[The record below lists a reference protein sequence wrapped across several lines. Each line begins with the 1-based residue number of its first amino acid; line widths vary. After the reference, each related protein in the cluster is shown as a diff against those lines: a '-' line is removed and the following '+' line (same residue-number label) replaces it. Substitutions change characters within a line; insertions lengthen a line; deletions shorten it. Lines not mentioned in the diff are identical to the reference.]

1 MSRVLALL
9 ILVAAAGPASARP
22 DDAKINGDIASCQ
35 AGTPD
40 ACTEAAKALDEIHV
54 ASRLGYTP
62 AKLRDHGAEL
72 LATACAAGSPDACYE
87 HGKLALRGSD
97 PAQGTK
103 EIEHACDAGSGRGCL
118 YLAQHESHAA
128 RATILLDKACEL
140 GNAHGCELL
149 AERDPKRAL
158 ELHRK
163 ACDGDDALGCTRS
176 GEQRRSSGDRA
187 GAFADFSKACDLHDL
202 PSCDDAGVLAA
213 DPAAA
218 RDLFGRACDADIA
231 LGCSH
236 LAELIAHGLGGER
249 NWGNGLDLAE
259 RACTLLHAKACP
271 QLAALRKHP
280 PEVHCDTD
288 EACRKLCDE
297 RIGAACRALGDLREA
312 SEPDSGAGAYR
323 DACDAGDGASCFASA
338 QGEDSLDGAGP
349 SYERACQ
356 LGERR
361 ACMYADAA
369 RALGGS
375 ATARDAMRRACTS
388 ANPEACTL
396 YGIAVA
402 TDAPAKATTAWRTAC
417 ERGSGAACR
426 RLAMQA
432 LGRGFYGVCDCDD
445 GPKSKAELEVEAD
458 QARRERDYDRY
469 MKRGCELHDAVACA
483 DQAAFD
489 APRQRRLPTT
499 PAWE

>member
-1 MSRVLALL
+1 MSRALVLL

-22 DDAKINGDIASCQ
+22 DDATINGDIASCQ
-35 AGTPD
+35 AGSSE
-40 ACTEAAKALDEIHV
+40 ACTAAAKALDETHV

-72 LATACAAGSPDACYE
+72 LATQCAAGSADACYE
-87 HGKLALRGSD
+87 HGKLALHGSD
-97 PAQGTK
+97 AAAGLA
-103 EIEHACDAGSGRGCL
+103 EIEHSCDAGSGRGCL

-128 RATILLDKACEL
+128 RATILFDKACTL

-149 AERDPKRAL
+149 AQRDKKREL

-163 ACDGDDALGCTRS
+163 ACDGDDALGCTHS
-176 GEQRRSSGDRA
+176 GEQRRTSGDRA
-187 GAFADFSKACDLHDL
+187 GAFTDFAKACDLHDV

-236 LAELIAHGLGGER
+236 LAELVAHGLGGER

-259 RACTLLHAKACP
+259 RACTLLHAKDCP

-280 PEVHCDTD
+280 PEVHCTD
-288 EACRKLCDE
+288 ESSCQKLCDE
-297 RIGAACRALGDLREA
+297 RIGAGCRALGDLREA
-312 SEPDSGAGAYR
+312 SEPDSGVSAYR
-323 DACDAGDGASCFASA
+323 DACDAGDGPSCFASA
-338 QGEDSLDGAGP
+338 QTEDSLDDAGP
-349 SYERACQ
+349 SYQRACQ

-361 ACMYADAA
+361 ACLYADAA
-369 RALGGS
+369 RALDGS

-388 ANPEACTL
+388 ASPEACSL
-396 YGIAVA
+396 YAIAIE
-402 TDAPAKATTAWRTAC
+402 TTAPAKATTAWRSAC
-417 ERGSGAACR
+417 EHGSGAACR

-432 LGRGFYGVCDCDD
+432 FGRGFGATCDCGE
-445 GPKSKAELEVEAD
+445 GPKTKAERELEAEE
-458 QARRERDYDRY
+458 ARRYQDYHRY
-469 MKRGCELHDAVACA
+469 MKRACELHDAAACA
-483 DQAAFD
+483 DDAAFD
-489 APRQRRLPTT
+489 APRQRRAPNT

>member
-1 MSRVLALL
+1 MSRALALL

-35 AGTPD
+35 AGTPE

-54 ASRLGYTP
+54 ANRLGYTP

-72 LATACAAGSPDACYE
+72 LATQCAAGSADACYE

-97 PAQGTK
+97 PAQGTA
-103 EIEHACDAGSGRGCL
+103 EIEHACDVGSGRGCL
-118 YLAQHESHAA
+118 YLAQHESHPA
-128 RATILLDKACEL
+128 RIVVLLDKACEL
-140 GNAHGCELL
+140 GTAHGCELL
-149 AERDPKRAL
+149 AERDTKRAP

-176 GEQRRSSGDRA
+176 GEQRRGSGDRA
-187 GAFADFSKACDLHDL
+187 GAFTDFAKACDLQDT
-202 PSCDDAGVLAA
+202 PSCDDAGLLAP
-213 DPAAA
+213 DPTTA

-231 LGCSH
+231 RGCSH
-236 LAELIAHGLGGER
+236 LAELVAHGDGGER
-249 NWGNGLDLAE
+249 DWGKGLDLAE

-288 EACRKLCDE
+288 EACQKLCDE

-312 SEPDSGAGAYR
+312 SEPDSGASAYR
-323 DACDAGDGASCFASA
+323 DACTAGDGPSCFASA
-338 QGEDSLDGAGP
+338 QAETSLEAAGP
-349 SYERACQ
+349 MYDRACK

-361 ACMYADAA
+361 ACRYAEAA
-369 RALGGS
+369 LALGGS
-375 ATARDAMRRACTS
+375 ATARDAMRRACTT
-388 ANPEACTL
+388 ANPDACTL

-402 TDAPAKATTAWRTAC
+402 TAAPAKAATAWRTAC
-417 ERGSGAACR
+417 EHGSGAACR
-426 RLAMQA
+426 RLATVA
-432 LGRGFYGVCDCDD
+432 FGRGFYASCDCD
-445 GPKSKAELEVEAD
+445 GVKTPYERYAEAYE
-458 QARRERDYDRY
+458 ARRRRDYDRY
-469 MKRGCELHDAVACA
+469 TKRACELHDADACA
-483 DQAAFD
+483 DLAAFD
-489 APRQRRLPTT
+489 APAPIRTAST